1 MNDGLEMEIEEQ
13 RERLLKEMDKRNM
26 IVIYIDDIPDEKRG
40 EKVAGAEPQYNGC
53 AGKVTRSVVYVSSMI
68 KAGDLEFYSRSKK
81 YIPLKRFKGNTRY
94 FEKKTEIARDLLS
107 KDVED
112 IRKLDVKKRIVTC
125 TDCGYANKE
134 MVDFSR
140 GLGTFYILGIKGNT
154 AIALKRKNKSV
165 SDYFLDK
172 KLKKRTIDE
181 KEVYFTEA
189 NLNLKNFGQQRIF
202 MIKTS
207 KNAKMKFFITNI
219 RKSKPETIIRISKRR
234 WDDEQGHKL

>member
-1 MNDGLEMEIEEQ
+1 M
-13 RERLLKEMDKRNM
+13 
-26 IVIYIDDIPDEKRG
+26 
-40 EKVAGAEPQYNGC
+40 
-53 AGKVTRSVVYVSSMI
+53 
-68 KAGDLEFYSRSKK
+68 KK
-81 YIPLKRFKGNTRY
+81 Y

-140 GLGTFYILGIKGNT
+140 GLGTFYILGVKGNT

-234 WDDEQGHKL
+234 WDDEQGHKDLKQYCGFCKRWTRKRNMQRIHINLSYYLYNALSTVRSRFKRLGEDLSIGKIVKRFIKFSESLIRPVVDFKPFYSLFITFGG